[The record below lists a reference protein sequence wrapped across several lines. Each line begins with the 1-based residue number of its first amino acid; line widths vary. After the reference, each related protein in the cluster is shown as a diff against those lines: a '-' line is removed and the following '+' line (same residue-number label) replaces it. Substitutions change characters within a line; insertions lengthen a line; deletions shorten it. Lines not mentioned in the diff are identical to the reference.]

1 MSRIAP
7 AQLVPVRALLARYPM
22 QSMTDDGQ
30 RLEQW
35 RRSLVHSGRR
45 MPLFDPRD
53 GGATAR
59 LLILLETP
67 GPAGAEERAVSRDNP
82 TGTARNLTRFL
93 ADAAIARHDTI
104 LWNTVPWIVH
114 EPGARNRAL
123 RRGEI
128 GEGLRALPGFL
139 ALLPRLRVVVLSGRV
154 AREAAPVVAAQ
165 RPGLPVL
172 TMPHPSPTIV
182 CTSPTIPAAI
192 RDTLAQAKTLLD
204 ATKE

>member
-1 MSRIAP
+1 
-7 AQLVPVRALLARYPM
+7 M
-22 QSMTDDGQ
+22 QSMMDDGQ

-35 RRSLVHSGRR
+35 RRSLVDSGRR

-53 GGATAR
+53 GGVAAR

-67 GPAGAEERAVSRDNP
+67 GPGGAEERAVSRDNL

-93 ADAAIARHDTI
+93 AVAAIARHDTI

-128 GEGLRALPGFL
+128 GEGLATLPGFL

-154 AREAAPVVAAQ
+154 AREAAPIVAAQ

-182 CTSPTIPAAI
+182 CTSPAISAAI
-192 RDTLAQAKTLLD
+192 RDTLAQAKSLLD

>member
-7 AQLVPVRALLARYPM
+7 AQLVPVRALPARYPM
-22 QSMTDDGQ
+22 QSMMDDGQ

-35 RRSLVHSGRR
+35 RRSLVDSGRR

-53 GGATAR
+53 GGAAAR

-67 GPAGAEERAVSRDNP
+67 DPGGAEERAVSRDNP
-82 TGTARNLTRFL
+82 TGTARNLARFL
-93 ADAAIARHDTI
+93 SDAAIARHDTI

-128 GEGLRALPGFL
+128 GEGLATRPGFL

-154 AREAAPVVAAQ
+154 AREAAPIVAAQ
-165 RPGLPVL
+165 RPDLPVL

-182 CTSPTIPAAI
+182 CTSPAIAAAI
-192 RDTLAQAKTLLD
+192 RNTLAQAKTLLD

>member
-1 MSRIAP
+1 
-7 AQLVPVRALLARYPM
+7 M
-22 QSMTDDGQ
+22 QSMMDDGQ

-35 RRSLVHSGRR
+35 RRSLVDSGRR

-53 GGATAR
+53 GGAAAR

-67 GPAGAEERAVSRDNP
+67 GPGGAEERAVSRDNP
-82 TGTARNLTRFL
+82 TGTARNLARFL
-93 ADAAIARHDTI
+93 SDAAIARHDTI

-114 EPGARNRAL
+114 EPGAHNRAL

-128 GEGLRALPGFL
+128 GDGLATLPGFL

-154 AREAAPVVAAQ
+154 AREAAPIVAAQ
-165 RPGLPVL
+165 RPDLPVL

-182 CTSPTIPAAI
+182 CTSPAIAAAI
-192 RDTLAQAKTLLD
+192 RNTLAQAKTLLD

>member
-1 MSRIAP
+1 MF
-7 AQLVPVRALLARYPM
+7 VPVRALAARYPM
-22 QSMTDDGQ
+22 PCMMDNGQ
-30 RLEQW
+30 RLENW
-35 RRSLVHSGRR
+35 RRSLVDSGRR

-53 GGATAR
+53 GGAAAR

-67 GPAGAEERAVSRDNP
+67 GPGGAEERAVSRDNP

-93 ADAAIARHDTI
+93 SDARIARDDTI

-114 EPGARNRAL
+114 ESGARNRAL

-128 GEGLRALPGFL
+128 GEGLATLPGFL

-154 AREAAPVVAAQ
+154 AREAVPVVAAH

-182 CTSPTIPAAI
+182 CTSPAIPAAI
-192 RDTLAQAKTLLD
+192 RDTLAQAKALLD
-204 ATKE
+204 AIEK